1 MSICNPRGC
10 TKNHLEETHMSL
22 PGCPYLVLLYNT
34 FPQWEQE
41 TRDVCHE
48 TAPFPWCVDGFLC
61 KPDSEGIQKVP
72 QISKAFGSGRGKKK
86 HYSERCLFHLHV
98 PVLFIRSP
106 DKVDR
111 SSAFGKSKY
120 PRDPYPT
127 TFTRDSAWQHV
138 PHGVCLS
145 PQAPGQ
151 VDHMTELGLHRRKT
165 VCCGSPHRRLLI
177 LDLSPPVQ
185 LWPSIE
191 ESLNPPINQRI
202 NLQKKVRLGCFS

>member
-1 MSICNPRGC
+1 MCVMKQLLSQDVLMVFYVNLIRKESRNFHKYLKPLV
-10 TKNHLEETHMSL
+10 LEE
-22 PGCPYLVLLYNT
+22 
-34 FPQWEQE
+34 E
-41 TRDVCHE
+41 
-48 TAPFPWCVDGFLC
+48 
-61 KPDSEGIQKVP
+61 
-72 QISKAFGSGRGKKK
+72 KK

-165 VCCGSPHRRLLI
+165 VCCGSPHQTPHPWPQSTCPTLTFYWGEPEPHNK
-177 LDLSPPVQ
+177 SEVQ
-185 LWPSIE
+185 LTK
-191 ESLNPPINQRI
+191 ESKTGLFQLSNSSNCLPWICRY
-202 NLQKKVRLGCFS
+202 LYSKHWGGHKS